1 MSGAMVDFADRLET
15 AKKNAGFAASIDVEG
30 TLERAASLGNRLPDP
45 VGYQLLVIKPK
56 IEEKT
61 AGGIIKPMEFLRK
74 EEAGSVLGLVLKMGD
89 LAYKDEKR
97 FPTGPWC
104 KPGDFVLIGT
114 YRGSRFS
121 VDGEEFTVINDDM
134 ILCTIVDPSGINR
147 AY

>member
-1 MSGAMVDFADRLET
+1 MSFHANVDIEATLKKAEELGDRLP
-15 AKKNAGFAASIDVEG
+15 N
-30 TLERAASLGNRLPDP
+30 P

-61 AGGIIKPMEFLRK
+61 EGGIIKPTEFLRK

-89 LAYKDEKR
+89 MAYKDETK
-97 FPTGPWC
+97 FPTGAWC
-104 KPGDFVLIGT
+104 KEHDFVLIGA

-121 VDGEEFTVINDDM
+121 VDGEEFTIINDDM
-134 ILCTIVDPSGINR
+134 ILGTIKDPSGINR

>member
-1 MSGAMVDFADRLET
+1 MFHANVDVAATLKKAEELGDRMP
-15 AKKNAGFAASIDVEG
+15 N
-30 TLERAASLGNRLPDP
+30 P

-61 AGGIIKPMEFLRK
+61 EGGIIKPQEFLRK

-89 LAYKDEKR
+89 LCYSDAEK
-97 FPTGPWC
+97 FPTGAWC
-104 KPGDFVLIGT
+104 EVNDFVLIGA

-121 VDGEEFTVINDDM
+121 VDGEEFTIINDDM
-134 ILCTIVDPSGINR
+134 VLGTVKDPSGVNR